1 MQQLVEQMFKSKKGI
16 ESFPFF
22 LFLTLMIVAFV
33 LMLSFYELGVFTSF
47 SNDRNMNDNYQ
58 NLVNAMETLSST
70 SDYGSFT
77 RINFEIP
84 SSYSIT
90 FSNETDTIKI
100 AGKIN
105 LNNTPGFNLLG
116 MTDYKGDIKSKLTL
130 KPGNYELVVYY
141 GNITSDKEPYEI
153 FFI

>member
-1 MQQLVEQMFKSKKGI
+1 
-16 ESFPFF
+16 
-22 LFLTLMIVAFV
+22 
-33 LMLSFYELGVFTSF
+33 
-47 SNDRNMNDNYQ
+47 MNDNYQ
-58 NLVNAMETLSST
+58 NLVNAMETLRST

-77 RINFEIP
+77 RIKFEMP
-84 SSYSIT
+84 PQYNMT
-90 FSNETDTIKI
+90 FSNETDTIEI

-116 MTDYKGDIKSKLTL
+116 MTNYKGDITSELTL